1 MIDNLCKRL
10 RDAEVQVRYTA
21 LSRLLEILSE
31 DPTQLQVFTIKEIA
45 ERVKDKKQ
53 EVRKIAQIGLS
64 KVYSRHISHQ
74 VLLGDAFGEIFE
86 DDYDLESEEHLD
98 KCFRSYPLYDI
109 NDPKERRD
117 FTVSESLNINPE
129 IWKRLEFVPGYILNC
144 WGYPD
149 PIDKHLVLQLFQEHI
164 LPK

>member
-1 MIDNLCKRL
+1 M
-10 RDAEVQVRYTA
+10 QVRYTA
-21 LSRLLEILSE
+21 LSRLLEILSD
-31 DPTQLQVFTIKEIA
+31 DPTLLQISTLKEIA

-64 KVYSRHISHQ
+64 KVYSRHISHN
-74 VLLGDAFGEIFE
+74 VMVGDGFNEMV
-86 DDYDLESEEHLD
+86 DDIEYDLDSEDHLD
-98 KCFRSYPLYDI
+98 KCLKSYPLYEID
-109 NDPKERRD
+109 DPKERKD

-129 IWKRLEFVPGYILNC
+129 IWKRLEFVPGYILSC